1 MTGPPATRD
10 QPLEAGSQIAGYRI
24 GSVLG
29 RGGMGVVYLAER
41 PEGGQCALKVLSPQ
55 LRMDPGFVARFK
67 REAQYAAGLAHPHIL
82 DLYDAG
88 ETPDGTLY
96 LAMQYAP
103 GSDLGALLA
112 RDGVM
117 DLARAVS
124 ILGQVGEALD
134 GAHAKGLVHRDV
146 KPANIIVVEPA
157 GSGPYAYLTD
167 FGLSKNPSEDSIALT
182 KKGQMIGTMAYAAPE
197 EILGEARDHLID
209 IYSLGCVL
217 YEALAGAPPFVRDRD
232 LDVLY
237 AHIGDPRPHVTE
249 HRADLPAEIDAVV
262 ARAMAIAPADRFA
275 SAAELIG
282 AARALLPG
290 GDMPATGPAIPPVH
304 PVLPPALEA
313 VPPTPLSV
321 EVAPEPSTALRLVVR
336 AGFGL
341 GRELIVGDELDLGRL
356 GTLDGALE
364 RDRGI
369 SRRHARIYRVDDGS
383 FLVEDEGSANGTF
396 VNQVRIAGP
405 HALRAGDELQVG
417 STVFAAM
424 GAASPA
430 QTQEPPA
437 EPLSAIAPSDAG
449 AAAVEAQAPAPS
461 SPATAADAAISVGR
475 PLPAAEE
482 LPDLEAAPDAAESG
496 GHPET
501 AGVGEPPSPAR
512 RLALRLEVDLDRG
525 ELLIAI
531 EDGVTARIVRDGDDW
546 RVDGP

>member
-1 MTGPPATRD
+1 MTGPPAARD

-67 REAQYAAGLAHPHIL
+67 REAQYAGGLAHPHIL

-112 RDGVM
+112 RDGAM

-124 ILGQVGEALD
+124 ILGQVAEALD
-134 GAHAKGLVHRDV
+134 SAHAKGLVHRDV

-237 AHIGDPRPHVTE
+237 AHIGDPRPRVTE
-249 HRADLPAEIDAVV
+249 HRPDLPAEIDGVI

-282 AARALLPG
+282 AARALVPE
-290 GDMPATGPAIPPVH
+290 DMAATGPVIPPGPT
-304 PVLPPALEA
+304 PVPPPALEA
-313 VPPTPLSV
+313 VPPTPLGV

-341 GRELIVGDELDLGRL
+341 GRELVVEDECDVGRL

-364 RDRGI
+364 HDRGI

-396 VNQVRIAGP
+396 VNQVRITGP
-405 HALRAGDELQVG
+405 HPLRAGDELQVG

-424 GAASPA
+424 GSASPA
-430 QTQEPPA
+430 ESREPLA
-437 EPLSAIAPSDAG
+437 EPLSAIALSETLSHTGSAT
-449 AAAVEAQAPAPS
+449 VEPQAPS
-461 SPATAADAAISVGR
+461 SPATAPDAEIS
-475 PLPAAEE
+475 
-482 LPDLEAAPDAAESG
+482 DLEAAPDAADADAD
-496 GHPET
+496 PYT
-501 AGVGEPPSPAR
+501 AGVDEPSSPAP